1 MDAVE
6 FLTAIVEASVG
17 LLGFTG
23 VVVALGRNPGSS
35 WSAPD
40 RTRMMNLLG
49 WGAITLGSALLS
61 LALISAEL
69 QPELVWRV
77 SSLPW
82 LACAVAFMTWM
93 SVRVFRGRP
102 YPFSVV
108 VYIVIT
114 YISMILA
121 AVLQLGNVAQW
132 SAFWPHFSALA
143 VGLGLGLS
151 QFIRFLW
158 FRMFA

>member
-77 SSLPW
+77 SSLAW

-93 SVRVFRGRP
+93 SVRIFQGRP
-102 YPFSVV
+102 YSFSVV
-108 VYIVIT
+108 VYLVLCQK
-114 YISMILA
+114 SAHGHA
-121 AVLQLGNVAQW
+121 AL
-132 SAFWPHFSALA
+132 
-143 VGLGLGLS
+143 
-151 QFIRFLW
+151 R
-158 FRMFA
+158 

>member
-23 VVVALGRNPGSS
+23 VVVALGRSPGSS

-40 RTRMMNLLG
+40 RTRIINLLG

-69 QPELVWRV
+69 QPELVWHV
-77 SSLPW
+77 SSLAW
-82 LACAVAFMTWM
+82 LACAVAFITWI
-93 SVRVFRGRP
+93 SVRVFQDRP

-114 YISMILA
+114 YTSIIIA

-158 FRMFA
+158 FRMSA

>member
-1 MDAVE
+1 MDAVG

-49 WGAITLGSALLS
+49 WGAITLASALLS

-77 SSLPW
+77 SSLAW
-82 LACAVAFMTWM
+82 LACAVAFVAWM
-93 SVRVFRGRP
+93 FVRIRRGRP
-102 YPFSVV
+102 YRPSAVV
-108 VYIVIT
+108 VVVTYSSIVV
-114 YISMILA
+114 A

-132 SAFWPHFSALA
+132 NAFWPHFSALA
-143 VGLGLGLS
+143 VGLGIGLS